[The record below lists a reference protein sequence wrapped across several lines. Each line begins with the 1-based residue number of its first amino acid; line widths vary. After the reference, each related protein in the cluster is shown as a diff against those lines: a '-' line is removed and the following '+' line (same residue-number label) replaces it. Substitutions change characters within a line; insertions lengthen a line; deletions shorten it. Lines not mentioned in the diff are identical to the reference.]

1 MLQDV
6 RDVQFCLVKKEVIE
20 EILNNDK
27 EHQIVEESGIEDLKD
42 NTVLFENSQRCQNL
56 LCSSSC
62 KKFTS

>member
-27 EHQIVEESGIEDLKD
+27 EHQIVEESGIEDLEY
-42 NTVLFENSQRCQNL
+42 NAVLFEIVEESY
-56 LCSSSC
+56 
-62 KKFTS
+62 